1 MAKFTK
7 LFKKFPPSNRIHWSK
22 RKAFAVLANRR
33 QWQREFDPVESPEL
47 ELLTED
53 GSNYIRTE
61 TSSSASPE
69 YITTE

>member
-1 MAKFTK
+1 MRLYWK
-7 LFKKFPPSNRIHWSK
+7 R
-22 RKAFAVLANRR
+22 RKALAALNNRK
-33 QWQREFDPVESPEL
+33 QWLREFDPTESTEL

-53 GSNYIRTE
+53 GNNHIRTE

>member
-1 MAKFTK
+1 
-7 LFKKFPPSNRIHWSK
+7 
-22 RKAFAVLANRR
+22 VLANRR